1 MLSNT
6 ATVAVLSCL
15 LAQMF
20 GMQLGMVGS
29 AAVAGRHFVWLS
41 APALVGAGN
50 NSSQA
55 THCPTAVQ
63 RPRAPTARP
72 NCEDKMALTATATA
86 GIMAVRGMPTAKA
99 TRHAKVCLASHG
111 TVLLSCVL
119 RLPGCDVVR
128 LAARCAPTVAGRVS
142 HLHLLC
148 CRLVCSANVHSKCP
162 RRVCRQHPQRHLQSQ
177 CCAQWMYFDLECG
190 GSCER

>member
-1 MLSNT
+1 MPRCVRVLSNT

-15 LAQMF
+15 LAQMVS
-20 GMQLGMVGS
+20 MQLGMVGS
-29 AAVAGRHFVWLS
+29 AAVAGRHFVCLC
-41 APALVGAGN
+41 ALALVSAGH
-50 NSSQA
+50 NSSHVA
-55 THCPTAVQ
+55 HCPTAVQ

-72 NCEDKMALTATATA
+72 NGEDKIILTATATA

-162 RRVCRQHPQRHLQSQ
+162 GRVCRKRNQ
-177 CCAQWMYFDLECG
+177 CCAQ
-190 GSCER
+190 